1 MLYFFVKK
9 SLNYSANSNHL
20 RTHTYNFYKSVRW
33 KALYYIQSTE
43 GFRLLCF
50 FFMYFLL
57 QTLAGFE
64 LERFFH
70 LPVREEGIP
79 FLLIRQFK

>member
-1 MLYFFVKK
+1 MLYFSFKK

-33 KALYYIQSTE
+33 KALCYIQSTE
-43 GFRLLCF
+43 GFSLLCF

-64 LERFFH
+64 LERF
-70 LPVREEGIP
+70 LPTCQGRGNP
-79 FLLIRQFK
+79 FSFNKAI